1 MTMSLRS
8 PLGRVRGLGSAKE
21 GTGHFWAQR
30 VTAVALVPLTFL
42 FVVLLFVL
50 IGKGADHAGMVAIMG
65 NPLWAIIMLSFIVA
79 GFYHMMLGMQV
90 VIEDYIIHEGA
101 KTALILIVDLGSI
114 ALGIACVF
122 AILKLAF
129 GG

>member
-1 MTMSLRS
+1 MSLRT

-30 VTAVALVPLTFL
+30 ITAIALIPLTFL
-42 FVVLLFVL
+42 FVVIIFAF
-50 IGKGADHAGMVAIMG
+50 IGADHARAVGLMG
-65 NPLWAIIMLSFIVA
+65 NPLVAVTMLLFIGA
-79 GFYHMMLGMQV
+79 GFYHMQLGMQV
-90 VIEDYIIHEGA
+90 VIEDYIHHEA
-101 KTALILIVDLGSI
+101 VKTLSLLAVSLGTVT
-114 ALGIACVF
+114 LGVASVF

>member
-42 FVVLLFVL
+42 FVMLLFVL
-50 IGKGADHAGMVAIMG
+50 KGADHAGMVAIMG
-65 NPLWAIIMLSFIVA
+65 NPLVAIIMLSFIVA
-79 GFYHMMLGMQV
+79 GLYHMMLGMQV
-90 VIEDYIIHEGA
+90 VIEDYVSHEGA
-101 KTALILIVDLGSI
+101 KVVLVLTVDLGSI

>member
-1 MTMSLRS
+1 MSLRS

-30 VTAVALVPLTFL
+30 VTAIALIPLTFL
-42 FVVLLFVL
+42 FVVIIFAF
-50 IGKGADHAGMVAIMG
+50 IGADHARAVALMG
-65 NPLWAIIMLSFIVA
+65 NPLVAVTMLLFIGD
-79 GFYHMMLGMQV
+79 GFYHMQLGMQV
-90 VIEDYIIHEGA
+90 VIEDYIHHEA
-101 KTALILIVDLGSI
+101 LKTLSLLCVSLGTVT
-114 ALGIACVF
+114 LGVASVF